1 MNMVG
6 KWKVAEV
13 PVVTEQG
20 LKYISL
26 QEKIDMCESE
36 DEKSGLVMMAEM
48 IMEFYEN
55 GRALTYVDL
64 PENMSEDEILDAIE
78 RGMKVTEDHKA
89 MIFEEHDWREENGE
103 IFFDTKVEGETS
115 GEIVSSWQKL
125 QEDENG
131 LVTIMMSKFTRV

>member
-1 MNMVG
+1 MNIIG

-13 PVVTEQG
+13 PVVIGQEVT
-20 LKYISL
+20 YIPVEEAIA
-26 QEKIDMCESE
+26 QCESE
-36 DEKSGLVMMAEM
+36 DEKSGLVMMQEM
-48 IMEFYEN
+48 VMEFYEN
-55 GRALTYVDL
+55 GKALTYVGL

-103 IFFDTKVEGETS
+103 IFFDTKVEGEAS

-131 LVTIMMSKFTRV
+131 LVTILMSKFSRV